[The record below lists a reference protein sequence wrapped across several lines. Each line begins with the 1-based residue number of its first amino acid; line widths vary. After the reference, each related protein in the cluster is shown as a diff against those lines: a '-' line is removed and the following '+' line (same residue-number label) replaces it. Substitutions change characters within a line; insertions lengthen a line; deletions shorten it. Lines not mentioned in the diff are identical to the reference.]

1 VSIDLVAATRDGVLT
16 IDGVAMQ
23 RLAWAVLDV
32 TPLWLGPDQR
42 GQDLEIP
49 GRPGA
54 LPNPRRAATTSR
66 TLRMVIDG
74 QYDPAGVWQS
84 NPRQQL
90 RRNISYLREHVSD
103 PTYIGDG
110 RRTITLVTP
119 DGVTYQGHVHIGALQ
134 LGDQVQGVARAA
146 LPITITDGALTET
159 GP

>member
-1 VSIDLVAATRDGVLT
+1 MIDLAAVTRDGVLT

-23 RLAWAVLDV
+23 RPAWAVLDV

-42 GQDLEIP
+42 GDDLVIP

-54 LPNPRRAATTSR
+54 LPNPRRAATTAR
-66 TLRMVIDG
+66 TLRMIIDG

-84 NPRQQL
+84 DPRAQL
-90 RRNISYLREHVSD
+90 RRNIAYLREHVSD

-119 DGVTYQGHVHIGALQ
+119 DGVTYTGQVHVGPLQ
-134 LGDQVQGVARAA
+134 LGDQVRGLARAA
-146 LPITITDGALTET
+146 LPITITDGDLTAS
-159 GP
+159 